1 MAGEENKNEAKK
13 QGKQEQA
20 DEAKVNSEKKE
31 GADAKESAPEKNEV
45 EELKDR
51 LLRLAAEFDNYK
63 KRSAREISEAKKL
76 GKAELLKKLLPALD
90 ELSLAIEL
98 SGANKDEDPK
108 IKGIELVYSNMMS
121 SLKSEGL
128 EEIDANGK
136 YDPYKH
142 EIIMTRES
150 SENDGSIIE
159 VIRNGYTLDN
169 ILIRPASV
177 IVSKKAHHAEE
188 KENQEKENQE
198 KKDKEYK

>member
-1 MAGEENKNEAKK
+1 M
-13 QGKQEQA
+13 
-20 DEAKVNSEKKE
+20 NSEKKE

-188 KENQEKENQE
+188 KENQEK
-198 KKDKEYK
+198 KDKEYK